1 MANESTTSNKLIKDT
16 LALVSGRRVVRT
28 AKIIQDSFACKS
40 SGKLNADGY
49 VVMNNPDCGNN
60 SSTNSDV
67 SRKTRRQDGLKSG
80 IDTKGKLKRRSTR
93 RLEENRSAR
102 AKKLGASRG
111 FSGGSSGKCEL
122 VRAVSWF
129 SADSGAPIPGM
140 TLRSGR
146 VLPAQAPNLPGALN
160 TDMLNA
166 VMNIIIHGSYGDQTI
181 GSLALPSQM
190 SALLDGDS
198 GNISNIIQAIGR
210 PTLLGNQHPDAG
222 RPNFLTGG
230 ATAALAAFGGVQQ
243 MMQQN
248 PEMVQNAMEMV
259 QQNPQMVQQM
269 MQQNPQMAQQNP
281 QMAQKAMKMMQKNPE
296 MVQKV
301 MEMVQM
307 QGGGGVGGA
316 APVNDGYVGS
326 NLYYMDAIIATAL
339 TAYGLWGLY
348 PAAAAAA
355 AAAGAAPAAPAAA
368 PAAAVAETTLW
379 GMMSSTAGPSAITR
393 SSCLQ
398 ASQNSLTSISEVQ
411 RICITQIQSNM
422 YSLMRM
428 IVGETLHGANEF
440 VVFFQSF
447 VLGVISIFQT
457 GDFQAATMVVGQAW
471 SKMCQLGGF
480 AILWWSGG
488 RSAVGSVARGAANLF
503 NKIWGLVVFCFN
515 KLSEPAFRAGGGM
528 IRPIREAGGNGIMI
542 LYTALGQKIF
552 GLEGNGDVMDT
563 AMKTTLPAEPQ
574 VITDPGVLVTA
585 LAAGNLRIVDSQVL
599 VGEGGGVAIANIVDG
614 VFVPVAADTAVAAD
628 AAPGGGGL
636 RALMWNKPSCY
647 KRKRKSKKRR
657 KIKHSRKGKKHNRR
671 SARKRSKRKR
681 K

>member
-1 MANESTTSNKLIKDT
+1 
-16 LALVSGRRVVRT
+16 
-28 AKIIQDSFACKS
+28 
-40 SGKLNADGY
+40 
-49 VVMNNPDCGNN
+49 
-60 SSTNSDV
+60 
-67 SRKTRRQDGLKSG
+67 
-80 IDTKGKLKRRSTR
+80 
-93 RLEENRSAR
+93 
-102 AKKLGASRG
+102 
-111 FSGGSSGKCEL
+111 
-122 VRAVSWF
+122 
-129 SADSGAPIPGM
+129 
-140 TLRSGR
+140 

-301 MEMVQM
+301 MEMVQQNPQMVQM

-355 AAAGAAPAAPAAA
+355 AGAAA
-368 PAAAVAETTLW
+368 PVAAAPAAVAETTMW

-428 IVGETLHGANEF
+428 IVGETFHGVNEF

-563 AMKTTLPAEPQ
+563 AMQMPLPAEPQ
-574 VITDPGVLVTA
+574 EITDAGVLVTA
-585 LAAGNLRIVDSQVL
+585 LAAGNLRIVDGQVL

-614 VFVPVAADTAVAAD
+614 VFVPVAADAADVAAD
-628 AAPGGGGL
+628 VAADAADTAVAAPGGGGL

>member
-16 LALVSGRRVVRT
+16 LALVSGRSVVRT

-40 SGKLNADGY
+40 SPLARLDAAGY
-49 VVMNNPDCGNN
+49 VVMNNPDCRNN
-60 SSTNSDV
+60 SSASSAV
-67 SRKTRRQDGLKSG
+67 SRETRHRANFKSG
-80 IDTKGKLKRRSTR
+80 INADEKREDRGLGR
-93 RLEENRSAR
+93 REKQRQNRGAVLDQRRNLEMG
-102 AKKLGASRG
+102 LV
-111 FSGGSSGKCEL
+111 GGSSGQCGL
-122 VRAVSWF
+122 VQAVSWF
-129 SADSGAPIPGM
+129 SMEGAPISGM

-146 VLPAQAPNLPGALN
+146 VLPAPNMPVALN
-160 TDMLNA
+160 EDMFNA
-166 VMNIIIHGSYGDQTI
+166 VMNIIIHGSYDGQTI

-190 SALLDGDS
+190 ADLLDGDS
-198 GNISNIIQAIGR
+198 LSISNIIQAIGR
-210 PTLLGNQHPDAG
+210 PTLLGNQHPGAG
-222 RPNFLTGG
+222 RANFFTGG
-230 ATAALAAFGGVQQ
+230 A
-243 MMQQN
+243 
-248 PEMVQNAMEMV
+248 
-259 QQNPQMVQQM
+259 
-269 MQQNPQMAQQNP
+269 
-281 QMAQKAMKMMQKNPE
+281 
-296 MVQKV
+296 
-301 MEMVQM
+301 
-307 QGGGGVGGA
+307 A

-355 AAAGAAPAAPAAA
+355 GAATGPAAAAAA
-368 PAAAVAETTLW
+368 PAAVAAAPAAVAAGETTMW
-379 GMMSSTAGPSAITR
+379 GMMSATTGPSAITR

-411 RICITQIQSNM
+411 KICITQIQSNM

-428 IVGETLHGANEF
+428 IVGETFHGVNEF

-552 GLEGNGDVMDT
+552 GLEGNGDVMAAARGT
-563 AMKTTLPAEPQ
+563 EMPAAPQ
-574 VITDPGVLVTA
+574 EITDAGALVTA
-585 LAAGNLRIVDSQVL
+585 LTAGNLRIEDGQVL
-599 VGEGGGVAIANIVDG
+599 IGVGVGVAIANIVDG
-614 VFVPVAADTAVAAD
+614 VFVPVAAPAVDAVDAV

-636 RALMWNKPSCY
+636 RALMWNKPSCS
-647 KRKRKSKKRR
+647 KRKSKKRKKR
-657 KIKHSRKGKKHNRR
+657 NKIKHSRKGKKHNRKQSRNRR